1 MNSIN
6 QRGISTSVGLL
17 VIIIVALIG
26 AVAWF
31 FFSYEKTNPNA
42 NVNIAPATN
51 SSTNTASNS
60 NTNTSS
66 IVGWQTFQNN
76 TYGYELKFPNSWYY
90 VPDAV
95 TGPPPPATAFFM
107 TEPRPSSKIH
117 GAFNVYVTSA
127 NGETLDTHSEI
138 ALHEDD
144 GYSKTSVVVDG
155 YDSVRLERRTLP
167 SDNGASIYVIKDDF
181 VYRIGW
187 VTTDSALAAR
197 LEATYDAMLSSFTF
211 TNNLVVDFIMDG
223 VIHNPVTDD
232 DTDDWY
238 VLYEEIG
245 NPGMSALLTF
255 DYRYIPSTC
264 TIDGH
269 DMECTDAIDRGLLQ
283 IGDSVNVEG
292 HEYEHDKVAVFNIT
306 K

>member
-1 MNSIN
+1 MDSIN
-6 QRGISTSVGLL
+6 QRGISTSVSFL

-26 AVAWF
+26 AGAWF
-31 FFSYEKTNPNA
+31 FMSYEKTNSNGNI
-42 NVNIAPATN
+42 NVAPATN

-66 IVGWQTFQNN
+66 TVGWQTFQNN
-76 TYGYELKFPNSWYY
+76 TYGYELKFPSSWYY

-107 TEPRPSSKIH
+107 TEPLPSSKTH

-127 NGETLDTHSEI
+127 NGETLDTLSEI
-138 ALHEDD
+138 ALHEGD
-144 GYSKTSVVVDG
+144 GYNKTSIVIDG
-155 YDSVRLERRTLP
+155 YDGVHLERRTLP

-211 TNNLVVDFIMDG
+211 INNFAADFSRDG
-223 VIHNPVTDD
+223 VLHNPVTAD
-232 DTDDWY
+232 DTDDWQ

-245 NPGMSALLTF
+245 NPAMSALLTF

-264 TIDGH
+264 TIDGQ
-269 DMECTDAIDRGLLQ
+269 DMECTDAIDQGLLN
-283 IGDSVNVEG
+283 IGDSVTVEG
-292 HEYEHDKVAVFNIT
+292 YEYEQGKVAVFNII